1 MSVKRKQRKKVLK
14 LQLQKKLQTMPTIAG
29 NGGPELPP
37 GTVLGTP
44 DGKPEGV
51 PHADTAARP
60 APVIRPWDDTTVIRL
75 QNVTRIYKVGVES
88 IRALDGISLELRE
101 NEYVAVMGASGSG
114 KSTLMNVLGCLD
126 RATSGY
132 YGLDGQ
138 DTTKLSD
145 AALARVRNE
154 RIGFVFQS
162 FELLSQLTA
171 LKNVEMPLIYSRN
184 GWWSRR
190 KRAKSVLE
198 RVGLGDRMAH
208 KPNQLSGGE
217 KQRVAIARALVC
229 GPSILLADE
238 PTGNL
243 DSKTSE
249 SIMELFDRLHR
260 EGQTIIIVTHEQ
272 FVADHAE
279 RIIHM
284 KDGRIDSDTP
294 GRRKPSLVA
303 RGSSLEFRTASP
315 ESRAT
320 NHESPPQGVPEGEP
334 TSDEQGGSS

>member
-1 MSVKRKQRKKVLK
+1 MIAAESDRPTIRPQDKKPIIK
-14 LQLQKKLQTMPTIAG
+14 LQ
-29 NGGPELPP
+29 
-37 GTVLGTP
+37 
-44 DGKPEGV
+44 D
-51 PHADTAARP
+51 
-60 APVIRPWDDTTVIRL
+60 
-75 QNVTRIYKVGVES
+75 VTRIYKVGVES
-88 IRALDGISLELRE
+88 IRALDGICLELYE

-132 YGLDGQ
+132 YELDGQ
-138 DTTKLSD
+138 DTTRLSD
-145 AALARVRNE
+145 SALARVRNE

-162 FELLSQLTA
+162 FELLGQMTA

-190 KRAKSVLE
+190 NRARSVLE

-249 SIMELFDRLHR
+249 SIMELFDKLHR
-260 EGQTIIIVTHEQ
+260 EGQTIIIVTHEEL
-272 FVADHAE
+272 VADHAE

-284 KDGRIDSDTP
+284 KDGRVYSDLP
-294 GRRKPSLVA
+294 SNRRVQPAKIKIQNDEK
-303 RGSSLEFRTASP
+303 GG
-315 ESRAT
+315 
-320 NHESPPQGVPEGEP
+320 PP
-334 TSDEQGGSS
+334 